1 VENDTD
7 YISVWRELR
16 QLVIYS
22 EHTDITYQLLWKMKN
37 NTKAYSRISL
47 RDSGVGMTQT
57 SALQSATTFVI

>member
-37 NTKAYSRISL
+37 NTKASSRISL